1 MNKRLFLLDA
11 YALIY
16 RSYYAFI
23 KNPRINSKGENTSA
37 IFGFLNTLE
46 DLLRKENPTHL
57 AVAFDPSGKTFRHE
71 AFEAYKAQREET
83 PETIRW
89 SIPFIK
95 DILKAYDIP
104 IIEICGFEA
113 DDVIGSLSKIAV
125 NKGFDVYMMTP
136 DKDYGQLVNEHC
148 FIYKP
153 RYGSS
158 DFDILGPN
166 EVCEK
171 FGLSYP
177 LQVIDYLSLM
187 GDSSDN
193 IPGCPGVGKVRAQK
207 LIEQFGCIE
216 NLLENTDQL
225 KGSLKENVENNK
237 ETIIFSKF
245 LATIKTDIEIDFDE
259 EDFKV
264 VKRNEEKVI
273 PIFERLEFRSWIN
286 RISATS
292 RYNEKTENTSQREN
306 PNKKITEVNYLS
318 GVAGAMEKI
327 SAKKQ
332 REETEIILDG
342 KNIIFKNDSNPSLKK
357 IEIQKKEDAVQL
369 DLFGEAI
376 VFGET
381 LASEETLPE
390 PDLFSGFFVEEIGN
404 AVQTSDKNSNLK
416 ASNLLFKKLYILDN
430 EKFIEEFLQKI
441 SICKK
446 FSFSIAIDHFDVMSN
461 KILGIAFCLSK
472 NEAYFLPF
480 SKIISEDKNLLK
492 KFQKVFENEEIEKIG
507 HQLKSSIVLLK
518 RYGISVKGNLFDTSI
533 AHYLLQPELKH
544 QQDYLAEIF
553 LNYHCIAFDSLFDEK
568 LKEKSL
574 ASLPYEKYAD
584 YLAEKA
590 CVDFYLYDALKDK
603 IKEENLDYLCYEV
616 EMPLIYVLADME
628 FTGVSIDTEALKNIA
643 LDLHEK
649 LSIIEKEIYR
659 LAEEEFNINSPKK
672 VGEILFDKLQIP
684 AKVKK
689 TKTNKQYSTSED
701 LLQSIKDKHPIIPL
715 LLDYRGIKKLLGTY
729 IEAFPLLINKETGK
743 IHTSFNQAITATGRL
758 SSSNPNL
765 QNIPIRDELGKEMR
779 KVFSVEDGYYFLS
792 ADYSQVELRIM
803 AHLAQDENM
812 IEAFKSGK
820 DIHQATAAR
829 IFNLPLDE
837 VDADMRR
844 KAKTANFGIIYG
856 ISTFGLAERMN
867 VSRTEAKNIIEE
879 YFQKYAAIKQYM
891 DKAIADAKEN
901 LFVETVFHRK
911 RYLPDVV
918 SHNAVVR
925 SYAERN
931 AINAP
936 IQGTAADIIKIAM
949 VNIFKAFEKENLKAK
964 MIIQVHDELNFVVPV
979 NEIDRVKAVV
989 REEMENAAHFSVPL
1003 KADIGIGK
1011 NWLEAH

>member
-1 MNKRLFLLDA
+1 M
-11 YALIY
+11 
-16 RSYYAFI
+16 
-23 KNPRINSKGENTSA
+23 
-37 IFGFLNTLE
+37 
-46 DLLRKENPTHL
+46 
-57 AVAFDPSGKTFRHE
+57 
-71 AFEAYKAQREET
+71 
-83 PETIRW
+83 
-89 SIPFIK
+89 
-95 DILKAYDIP
+95 
-104 IIEICGFEA
+104 
-113 DDVIGSLSKIAV
+113 
-125 NKGFDVYMMTP
+125 
-136 DKDYGQLVNEHC
+136 
-148 FIYKP
+148 
-153 RYGSS
+153 
-158 DFDILGPN
+158 
-166 EVCEK
+166 
-171 FGLSYP
+171 
-177 LQVIDYLSLM
+177 
-187 GDSSDN
+187 
-193 IPGCPGVGKVRAQK
+193 
-207 LIEQFGCIE
+207 
-216 NLLENTDQL
+216 
-225 KGSLKENVENNK
+225 
-237 ETIIFSKF
+237 
-245 LATIKTDIEIDFDE
+245 
-259 EDFKV
+259 
-264 VKRNEEKVI
+264 
-273 PIFERLEFRSWIN
+273 
-286 RISATS
+286 
-292 RYNEKTENTSQREN
+292 
-306 PNKKITEVNYLS
+306 
-318 GVAGAMEKI
+318 
-327 SAKKQ
+327 
-332 REETEIILDG
+332 
-342 KNIIFKNDSNPSLKK
+342 
-357 IEIQKKEDAVQL
+357 
-369 DLFGEAI
+369 
-376 VFGET
+376 
-381 LASEETLPE
+381 
-390 PDLFSGFFVEEIGN
+390 
-404 AVQTSDKNSNLK
+404 
-416 ASNLLFKKLYILDN
+416 
-430 EKFIEEFLQKI
+430 
-441 SICKK
+441 
-446 FSFSIAIDHFDVMSN
+446 
-461 KILGIAFCLSK
+461 
-472 NEAYFLPF
+472 
-480 SKIISEDKNLLK
+480 
-492 KFQKVFENEEIEKIG
+492 
-507 HQLKSSIVLLK
+507 
-518 RYGISVKGNLFDTSI
+518 
-533 AHYLLQPELKH
+533 
-544 QQDYLAEIF
+544 
-553 LNYHCIAFDSLFDEK
+553 
-568 LKEKSL
+568 

-590 CVDFYLYDALKDK
+590 CVDFYLYDALKYK

-649 LSIIEKEIYR
+649 LSIIEKEIYI

>member
-46 DLLRKENPTHL
+46 DLLRKENPSHL

-104 IIEICGFEA
+104 IIEVCGFEA

-125 NKGFDVYMMTP
+125 KQGFDVYMMTP

-158 DFDILGPN
+158 DFDILGPT

-171 FGLSYP
+171 FGLSHP
-177 LQVIDYLSLM
+177 LQVIDYLALM
-187 GDSSDN
+187 GDASDN

-207 LIEQFGCIE
+207 LIEQFSTIE

-225 KGSLKENVENNK
+225 KGSLKDNVENNK
-237 ETIIFSKF
+237 EKIIFSKF
-245 LATIKTDIEIDFDE
+245 LATIKTDIELDFDE
-259 EDFKV
+259 EVYKV
-264 VKRNEEKVI
+264 VKRDEAKVL

-286 RISATS
+286 RISAS
-292 RYNEKTENTSQREN
+292 ARYQEKTVAPVVKQENISQ
-306 PNKKITEVNYLS
+306 
-318 GVAGAMEKI
+318 AKI
-327 SAKKQ
+327 SILPKNK
-332 REETEIILDG
+332 ETEIILNG
-342 KNIIFKNDSNPSLKK
+342 KNLIFKNDSK
-357 IEIQKKEDAVQL
+357 ISEKNIFDTSKPEENIQL
-369 DLFGEAI
+369 DLFGEI
-376 VFGET
+376 IPPTPSSKKKSQEMV
-381 LASEETLPE
+381 E
-390 PDLFSGFFVEEIGN
+390 PDLFSGFFSEENQDNGRE
-404 AVQTSDKNSNLK
+404 VSKNSILK
-416 ASNLLFKKLYILDN
+416 GLKLNFTDAKIIDN
-430 EKFIEEFLQKI
+430 EQIKSEFLQK
-441 SICKK
+441 SSLSKK
-446 FSFSIAIDHFDVMSN
+446 ISFSIAVDQLDVMRC
-461 KILGIAFCLSK
+461 KILGIACCLDK
-472 NEAYFLPF
+472 KEVFYLPF
-480 SKIISEDKNLLK
+480 SQQFEEDKKLLQEFK
-492 KFQKVFENEEIEKIG
+492 EIFENEEIEKIG
-507 HQLKSSIVLLK
+507 HLLKFNIIVLK
-518 RYGISVKGNLFDTSI
+518 RYGIHLQGSLFDNTI
-533 AHYLLQPELKH
+533 AHYLLQPEMKH
-544 QQDYLAEIF
+544 QLEYLADIY
-553 LNYHCIAFDSLFDEK
+553 LQHHCISFDDLFDEK
-568 LKEKSL
+568 TKHKSL
-574 ASLPYEKYAD
+574 ALLNSDAYIPY
-584 YLAEKA
+584 LCEKA
-590 CVDFYLYDALKDK
+590 WVDIQLYDILKEN
-603 IKEENLDYLCYEV
+603 IKQENLDYLCYEV
-616 EMPLIYVLADME
+616 EMPLIRVLADME
-628 FTGVSIDTEALKNIA
+628 YTGVSIDTQALA
-643 LDLHEK
+643 LFAENLHEK
-649 LSIIEKEIYR
+649 LKSLEQEIYL
-659 LAEEEFNINSPKK
+659 LADEEFNINSPKK
-672 VGEILFDKLQIP
+672 VGEILFDKLQIQ

-701 LLQSIKDKHPIIPL
+701 LLQSIKHKHPIIAL

-729 IEAFPLLINKETGK
+729 IEAFPSLINPETGK
-743 IHTSFNQAITATGRL
+743 IHTSFNQSITATGRL

-779 KVFSVEDGYYFLS
+779 KVFGAPAGYYFLS

-812 IEAFKSGK
+812 IEAFKTGK

-829 IFNLPLDE
+829 VFNLPIEE

-867 VSRTEAKNIIEE
+867 VSRSEAKTIIDE
-879 YFQKYAAIKQYM
+879 YFQKYAAIKAYM
-891 DKAIADAKEN
+891 DKSINDAKEN
-901 LFVETVFHRK
+901 LYVETVFHRK
-911 RYLPDVV
+911 RYLPDIV

-936 IQGTAADIIKIAM
+936 IQGTAADVIKIAM
-949 VNIFKAFEKENLKAK
+949 VNIFKALQKENLQTK
-964 MIIQVHDELNFVVPV
+964 MIIQVHDELNFIVPE
-979 NEIDRVKAVV
+979 NELEQVKVLV
-989 REEMENAAHFSVPL
+989 KREMENAALFSVPL
-1003 KADIGIGK
+1003 QADMGYGK

>member
-104 IIEICGFEA
+104 IVEVPGFEA

-125 NKGFDVYMMTP
+125 NQGFDVYMMTP

-158 DFDILGPN
+158 DFDILGPK

-177 LQVIDYLSLM
+177 LQVIDFLALM
-187 GDSSDN
+187 GDASDN

-207 LIEQFGCIE
+207 LIEQFGNIE
-216 NLLENTDQL
+216 TLLEHSEQL
-225 KGSLKENVENNK
+225 KGSLKDNVENNK
-237 ETIIFSKF
+237 EKIIFSKF
-245 LATIKTDIEIDFDE
+245 LATIKTDIELDFDE
-259 EDFKV
+259 EIFKV

-292 RYNEKTENTSQREN
+292 RYQEKTSNEIIASPKIDNASLE
-306 PNKKITEVNYLS
+306 KKISIAPKNKS
-318 GVAGAMEKI
+318 
-327 SAKKQ
+327 
-332 REETEIILDG
+332 TEIILNG
-342 KNIIFKNDSNPSLKK
+342 KNIIFKNDSKK
-357 IEIQKKEDAVQL
+357 IEKLAEEKISSAKTQEEKFLQL
-369 DLFGEAI
+369 DLFGE
-376 VFGET
+376 VQT
-381 LASEETLPE
+381 TQL
-390 PDLFSGFFVEEIGN
+390 DLFSGFFNEENRTDVRTDEKNTIL
-404 AVQTSDKNSNLK
+404 SDLK
-416 ASNLLFKKLYILDN
+416 DSYHHAKIIDN
-430 EKFIEEFLQKI
+430 EAIETEILQKI
-441 SICKK
+441 CDSKK
-446 FSFSIAIDHFDVMSN
+446 FTFSLAVDQLDVMRC
-461 KILGIAFCLSK
+461 KLLGIAFAL
-472 NEAYFLPF
+472 
-480 SKIISEDKNLLK
+480 DKNDVYYLACSQNVEKDKNRLQA
-492 KFQKVFENEEIEKIG
+492 FREIFENKQIEKIG
-507 HQLKSSIVLLK
+507 HSLKFNIIVLK
-518 RYGISVKGNLFDTSI
+518 RYGIHVKGNLFDNTI
-533 AHYLLQPELKH
+533 AHYLLQPEMKH
-544 QQDYLAEIF
+544 QQEYLADIY
-553 LNYHCIAFDSLFDEK
+553 LQHHCISFDDLFDEK
-568 LKEKSL
+568 IKNKSL
-574 ASLPYEKYAD
+574 ALLKEEKYIP
-584 YLAEKA
+584 YLCEKA
-590 CVDFYLYDALKDK
+590 WIDILLYEILKEN
-603 IKEENLDYLCYEV
+603 IHQENLNYLCYEV
-616 EMPLIYVLADME
+616 EMPLIQVLADME
-628 FTGVSIDTEALKNIA
+628 FTGVSIDTQALSLIA
-643 LDLHEK
+643 EDLHAK
-649 LSIIEKEIYR
+649 LRILEADIYN
-659 LAEEEFNINSPKK
+659 LAGEMFNINSPKK
-672 VGEILFDKLQIP
+672 VGEILFDKLQIK

-689 TKTNKQYSTSED
+689 TKANKQYSTSED
-701 LLQSIKDKHPIIPL
+701 LLQSIKDRHPIVAL
-715 LLDYRGIKKLLGTY
+715 LLEYRGIKKLLSTY
-729 IEAFPLLINKETGK
+729 IEAFPSLINPETGK
-743 IHTSFNQAITATGRL
+743 IHTSFNQSITATGRL

-779 KVFSVEDGYYFLS
+779 KVFGVNEGSYFLS

-812 IEAFKSGK
+812 IEAFRSGQ

-829 IFNLPLDE
+829 VFNLPLE
-837 VDADMRR
+837 AVDADMRR

-867 VSRTEAKNIIEE
+867 VSRNEAKSIIDE
-879 YFQKYAAIKQYM
+879 YFQKYAAIKAYM
-891 DKAIADAKEN
+891 DKSIEEAKEN
-901 LFVETVFHRK
+901 LYVETVFHRK
-911 RYLPDVV
+911 RYLPDIV

-925 SYAERN
+925 TYAERN

-936 IQGTAADIIKIAM
+936 IQGTAADVIKIAM
-949 VNIFKAFEKENLKAK
+949 VNIFKALQKENLQTK
-964 MIIQVHDELNFVVPV
+964 MIIQVHDELNFIVPE
-979 NEIDRVKAVV
+979 NELEKVKALVQ
-989 REEMENAAHFSVPL
+989 REMENAVNFSVPL
-1003 KADIGIGK
+1003 KADIGYGK

>member
-46 DLLRKENPTHL
+46 DLLRKENPSHL

-104 IIEICGFEA
+104 IIEVCGFEA

-125 NKGFDVYMMTP
+125 KQGFDVYMMTP

-158 DFDILGPN
+158 DFDILGPT

-171 FGLSYP
+171 FGLSHP
-177 LQVIDYLSLM
+177 LQVIDYLALM
-187 GDSSDN
+187 GDASDN

-207 LIEQFGCIE
+207 LIEQFSTIE

-225 KGSLKENVENNK
+225 KGSLKDNVENNK
-237 ETIIFSKF
+237 EKIIFSKF
-245 LATIKTDIEIDFDE
+245 LATIKTDIELDFDE
-259 EDFKV
+259 EVYKV
-264 VKRNEEKVI
+264 VKRDEAKVL

-286 RISATS
+286 RISAS
-292 RYNEKTENTSQREN
+292 ARYQEKTVAPVVKQENIYQ
-306 PNKKITEVNYLS
+306 
-318 GVAGAMEKI
+318 AKI
-327 SAKKQ
+327 SILPKNK
-332 REETEIILDG
+332 ETEIILNG
-342 KNIIFKNDSNPSLKK
+342 KNLIFKNDSK
-357 IEIQKKEDAVQL
+357 ISEKNIFDTAKPEENIQL
-369 DLFGEAI
+369 DLFGEI
-376 VFGET
+376 IPPTPSSKKKSQEMV
-381 LASEETLPE
+381 E
-390 PDLFSGFFVEEIGN
+390 PDLFSGFFSEENQDNGRE
-404 AVQTSDKNSNLK
+404 VSKNSILK
-416 ASNLLFKKLYILDN
+416 GLKLNFTDAKIIDN
-430 EKFIEEFLQKI
+430 EQIKSEFLQK
-441 SICKK
+441 SSLSKK
-446 FSFSIAIDHFDVMSN
+446 MSFSIAVDQLDVMRC
-461 KILGIAFCLSK
+461 KILGIACCLDK
-472 NEAYFLPF
+472 KEVFYLPF
-480 SKIISEDKNLLK
+480 SQQFEEDKKLLQEFK
-492 KFQKVFENEEIEKIG
+492 EIFENEEIEKIG
-507 HQLKSSIVLLK
+507 HLLKFNIIVLK
-518 RYGISVKGNLFDTSI
+518 RYGIHLQGSLFDNTI
-533 AHYLLQPELKH
+533 AHYLLQPEMKH
-544 QQDYLAEIF
+544 QLEYLADIY
-553 LNYHCIAFDSLFDEK
+553 LQHHCISFDDLFDEK
-568 LKEKSL
+568 TKHKSL
-574 ASLPYEKYAD
+574 ALLNSDAYIPY
-584 YLAEKA
+584 LCEKA
-590 CVDFYLYDALKDK
+590 WVDIQLYDILKEN
-603 IKEENLDYLCYEV
+603 IKQENLDYLCYEV
-616 EMPLIYVLADME
+616 EMPLIRVLADME
-628 FTGVSIDTEALKNIA
+628 YTGVSIDTQALA
-643 LDLHEK
+643 LFAEDLHEK
-649 LSIIEKEIYR
+649 LKSLEQEIYL
-659 LAEEEFNINSPKK
+659 LADEEFNINSPKK
-672 VGEILFDKLQIP
+672 VGEILFDKLQIQ

-701 LLQSIKDKHPIIPL
+701 LLQSIKHKHPIIAL

-729 IEAFPLLINKETGK
+729 IEAFPSLINPETGK
-743 IHTSFNQAITATGRL
+743 IHTSFNQSITATGRL

-779 KVFSVEDGYYFLS
+779 KVFGAPAGYYFLS

-812 IEAFKSGK
+812 IEAFKTGK

-829 IFNLPLDE
+829 VFNLPIEE

-867 VSRTEAKNIIEE
+867 VSRSEAKTIIDE
-879 YFQKYAAIKQYM
+879 YFQKYAAIKAYM
-891 DKAIADAKEN
+891 DKSINDAKEN
-901 LFVETVFHRK
+901 LYVETVFHRK
-911 RYLPDVV
+911 RYLPDIV

-936 IQGTAADIIKIAM
+936 IQGTAADVIKIAM
-949 VNIFKAFEKENLKAK
+949 VNIFKALQKENLQTK
-964 MIIQVHDELNFVVPV
+964 MIIQVHDELNFIVPE
-979 NEIDRVKAVV
+979 NELEQVKVLV
-989 REEMENAAHFSVPL
+989 KREMENAALFSVPL
-1003 KADIGIGK
+1003 QADMGYGK

>member
-306 PNKKITEVNYLS
+306 PNKKITEVNSLS
-318 GVAGAMEKI
+318 GVAGATEKI

-369 DLFGEAI
+369 DLFGEPTL
-376 VFGET
+376 FGE
-381 LASEETLPE
+381 ASAE
-390 PDLFSGFFVEEIGN
+390 PDLFSNFFVEEIGN
-404 AVQTSDKNSNLK
+404 AVQTSNKNSNLK

-430 EKFIEEFLQKI
+430 ESFIEEFLQKI
-441 SICKK
+441 SVCKK
-446 FSFSIAIDHFDVMSN
+446 FSFSIAIDHFEVMSN
-461 KILGIAFCLSK
+461 KMLGISFCLSK

-574 ASLPYEKYAD
+574 ASLPYRKYAD

-643 LDLHEK
+643 FDLHEK

>member
-292 RYNEKTENTSQREN
+292 RYNEKTENTSLKEN
-306 PNKKITEVNYLS
+306 TDKKISEVSSIS
-318 GVAGAMEKI
+318 GLAGATEKI

-369 DLFGEAI
+369 DLFGEPI
-376 VFGET
+376 LFRE
-381 LASEETLPE
+381 ASAE
-390 PDLFSGFFVEEIGN
+390 PDLFSNFFVEEIGN

-430 EKFIEEFLQKI
+430 ESFIEEFLQKI
-441 SICKK
+441 SVCKK
-446 FSFSIAIDHFDVMSN
+446 FSFSIAIDHFEVMSN

-492 KFQKVFENEEIEKIG
+492 KFQKVFENEDIEKIG

-590 CVDFYLYDALKDK
+590 CVDFYLYDALKYK

-649 LSIIEKEIYR
+649 LSIIEKEIYI

>member
-46 DLLRKENPTHL
+46 DLLRKENPSHL

-104 IIEICGFEA
+104 IIEVCGFEA

-125 NKGFDVYMMTP
+125 KQGFDVYMMTP

-158 DFDILGPN
+158 DFDILGPT

-171 FGLSYP
+171 FGLSHP
-177 LQVIDYLSLM
+177 LQVIDYLALM
-187 GDSSDN
+187 GDASDN

-207 LIEQFGCIE
+207 LIEQFSTIE

-225 KGSLKENVENNK
+225 KGSLKDNVENNK
-237 ETIIFSKF
+237 EKIIFSKF
-245 LATIKTDIEIDFDE
+245 LATIKTDIELDFDE
-259 EDFKV
+259 EVYKV
-264 VKRNEEKVI
+264 VKRDEAKVL

-286 RISATS
+286 RISAS
-292 RYNEKTENTSQREN
+292 ARYQEKTVAPVVKQENIYQ
-306 PNKKITEVNYLS
+306 
-318 GVAGAMEKI
+318 AKI
-327 SAKKQ
+327 SILPKNK
-332 REETEIILDG
+332 ETEIILNG
-342 KNIIFKNDSNPSLKK
+342 KNLIFKNDSK
-357 IEIQKKEDAVQL
+357 ISEKNIFDTSKPEENIQL
-369 DLFGEAI
+369 DLFGEI
-376 VFGET
+376 IPPTPSSKKKSQEMV
-381 LASEETLPE
+381 E
-390 PDLFSGFFVEEIGN
+390 PDLFSGFFSEENQDNGRE
-404 AVQTSDKNSNLK
+404 VSKNSILK
-416 ASNLLFKKLYILDN
+416 GLKLNFTDAKIIDN
-430 EKFIEEFLQKI
+430 EQIKSEFLQK
-441 SICKK
+441 SLLSKK
-446 FSFSIAIDHFDVMSN
+446 MSFSIAVDQLDVMRC
-461 KILGIAFCLSK
+461 KILGIACCLDK
-472 NEAYFLPF
+472 KEVFYLPF
-480 SKIISEDKNLLK
+480 SQQFEEDKKLLQEFK
-492 KFQKVFENEEIEKIG
+492 EIFENEEIEKIG
-507 HQLKSSIVLLK
+507 HLLKFNIIVLK
-518 RYGISVKGNLFDTSI
+518 RYGIHLQGSLFDNTI
-533 AHYLLQPELKH
+533 AHYLLQPEMKH
-544 QQDYLAEIF
+544 QLEYLADIY
-553 LNYHCIAFDSLFDEK
+553 LQHHCISFDDLFDEK
-568 LKEKSL
+568 TKHKSL
-574 ASLPYEKYAD
+574 ALLNSDAYIPY
-584 YLAEKA
+584 LCEKA
-590 CVDFYLYDALKDK
+590 WVDIQLYDILKEN
-603 IKEENLDYLCYEV
+603 IKQENLDYLCYEV
-616 EMPLIYVLADME
+616 EMPLIRVLADME
-628 FTGVSIDTEALKNIA
+628 YTGVSIDTQALA
-643 LDLHEK
+643 LFAEDLHEK
-649 LSIIEKEIYR
+649 LKSLEQEIYL
-659 LAEEEFNINSPKK
+659 LADEEFNINSPKK
-672 VGEILFDKLQIP
+672 VGEILFDKLQIQ

-701 LLQSIKDKHPIIPL
+701 LLQSIKHKHPIIAL

-729 IEAFPLLINKETGK
+729 IEAFPSLINPETGK
-743 IHTSFNQAITATGRL
+743 IHTSFNQSITATGRL

-779 KVFSVEDGYYFLS
+779 KVFGAPAGYYFLS

-812 IEAFKSGK
+812 IEAFKTGK

-829 IFNLPLDE
+829 VFNLPIEE

-867 VSRTEAKNIIEE
+867 VSRSEAKTIIDE
-879 YFQKYAAIKQYM
+879 YFQKYAAIKAYM
-891 DKAIADAKEN
+891 DKSINDAKEN
-901 LFVETVFHRK
+901 LYVETVFHRK
-911 RYLPDVV
+911 RYLPDIV

-936 IQGTAADIIKIAM
+936 IQGTAADVIKIAM
-949 VNIFKAFEKENLKAK
+949 VNIFKALQKENLQTK
-964 MIIQVHDELNFVVPV
+964 MIIQVHDELNFIVPE
-979 NEIDRVKAVV
+979 NELEQVKVLV
-989 REEMENAAHFSVPL
+989 KREMENAALFSVPL
-1003 KADIGIGK
+1003 QADMGYGK

>member
-306 PNKKITEVNYLS
+306 PNKKITEVNSLS
-318 GVAGAMEKI
+318 GLAGATEKI

-369 DLFGEAI
+369 DLFGEPI
-376 VFGET
+376 LSGET
-381 LASEETLPE
+381 SAE
-390 PDLFSGFFVEEIGN
+390 PDLFSNFFVEEIGN

-441 SICKK
+441 SVCKK
-446 FSFSIAIDHFDVMSN
+446 FSFSIAIDHFEVMSN
-461 KILGIAFCLSK
+461 KMLGIAFCLSK

-643 LDLHEK
+643 FDLHEK

>member
-306 PNKKITEVNYLS
+306 SDKKITEVNYLS
-318 GVAGAMEKI
+318 GVAGATEKI

-369 DLFGEAI
+369 DLFGEPTL
-376 VFGET
+376 FGESS
-381 LASEETLPE
+381 AE
-390 PDLFSGFFVEEIGN
+390 PDLFSNFFVEEIGN
-404 AVQTSDKNSNLK
+404 AVQTSHKNSNLK

-430 EKFIEEFLQKI
+430 ESFIEEFLQKI
-441 SICKK
+441 SVCKK
-446 FSFSIAIDHFDVMSN
+446 FSFSIAIDHFEVMSN
-461 KILGIAFCLSK
+461 KMLGIAFCLSK

-480 SKIISEDKNLLK
+480 SKNFSEDKNLLK
-492 KFQKVFENEEIEKIG
+492 KIQKVFENEEIEKIG

-628 FTGVSIDTEALKNIA
+628 FTGVSIDTEALKHIA
-643 LDLHEK
+643 FDLHEK

>member
-104 IIEICGFEA
+104 IIEVSGFEA

-125 NKGFDVYMMTP
+125 NQGFDVYMMTP

-158 DFDILGPN
+158 DFDILGPK

-177 LQVIDYLSLM
+177 LQVIDFLALM

-207 LIEQFGCIE
+207 LIEEFGSVE
-216 NLLENTDQL
+216 VLLEHTDQL
-225 KGSLKENVENNK
+225 KGSLKDNVENNK
-237 ETIIFSKF
+237 EQIIFSKF
-245 LATIKTDIEIDFDE
+245 LATIKTDIELDFDE
-259 EDFKV
+259 DDYKV

-286 RISATS
+286 KISATS
-292 RYNEKTENTSQREN
+292 RYQEKVVEQKPVEKNDKPISIAST
-306 PNKKITEVNYLS
+306 KK
-318 GVAGAMEKI
+318 
-327 SAKKQ
+327 
-332 REETEIILDG
+332 ETEIILNG
-342 KNIIFKNDSNPSLKK
+342 KNLIFKNDSQIK
-357 IEIQKKEDAVQL
+357 IVDTPTLSSQENQDSEKNVQL
-369 DLFGEAI
+369 DLFGEI
-376 VFGET
+376 VPT
-381 LASEETLPE
+381 TKKASKKKEDKIVEL
-390 PDLFSGFFVEEIGN
+390 DLFSGFFNEENQDNI
-404 AVQTSDKNSNLK
+404 QTATKES
-416 ASNLLFKKLYILDN
+416 ILRDLNGCYNHAKIIDN
-430 EKFIEEFLQKI
+430 ETIKSEFLQKI
-441 SICKK
+441 NASEK
-446 FSFSIAIDHFDVMSN
+446 FSFSIAVDQLDVMRC
-461 KILGIAFCLSK
+461 KILGISFCLNK
-472 NEAYFLPF
+472 NECFYLPC
-480 SKIISEDKNLLK
+480 SQKWEEDKKCLQAYRE
-492 KFQKVFENEEIEKIG
+492 FFENEKIEKIG
-507 HQLKSSIVLLK
+507 HNIKFNIIVLK
-518 RYGISVKGNLFDTSI
+518 RYGIHLKGSLFDNTI
-533 AHYLLQPELKH
+533 AHYLLQPEMKH
-544 QQDYLAEIF
+544 QQEYLADIY
-553 LNYHCIAFDSLFDEK
+553 LHHQSIAFDDLFDEK
-568 LKEKSL
+568 TKNKSL
-574 ASLPYEKYAD
+574 ALLRQENYLPYIC
-584 YLAEKA
+584 EKA
-590 CVDFYLYDALKDK
+590 YLDIQLYDILKTNIHQEK
-603 IKEENLDYLCYEV
+603 LDYLCYEV
-616 EMPLIYVLADME
+616 EMPLIQVLADME
-628 FTGVSIDTEALKNIA
+628 FTGVSIDTQALRLIA
-643 LDLHEK
+643 EDLHAK
-649 LSIIEKEIYR
+649 LRILEADIYN
-659 LAEEEFNINSPKK
+659 LAGEMFNINSPKK
-672 VGEILFDKLQIP
+672 VGEILFDKLQIK

-701 LLQSIKDKHPIIPL
+701 LLQSIKDRHPIIAL
-715 LLDYRGIKKLLGTY
+715 LLEYRGIKKLLSTY
-729 IEAFPLLINKETGK
+729 IEAFPSLINAETGK
-743 IHTSFNQAITATGRL
+743 IHTSFNQTITATGRL

-779 KVFSVEDGYYFLS
+779 KVFGVNDGEYFLS

-829 IFNLPLDE
+829 VFNMPIEE

-867 VSRTEAKNIIEE
+867 VSRNEAKSIIDE
-879 YFQKYAAIKQYM
+879 YFQKYAAIKAYM
-891 DKAIADAKEN
+891 DKSIEEAKEN
-901 LFVETVFHRK
+901 LYVETVFHRK
-911 RYLPDVV
+911 RYLPDIV

-925 SYAERN
+925 TYAERN

-936 IQGTAADIIKIAM
+936 IQGTAADVIKIAM
-949 VNIFKAFEKENLKAK
+949 VNIFKALQRENLQTK
-964 MIIQVHDELNFVVPV
+964 MIIQVHDELNFIVPEHELEKV
-979 NEIDRVKAVV
+979 ISLVQR
-989 REEMENAAHFSVPL
+989 EMEQAVDFSVPL
-1003 KADIGIGK
+1003 KADIGYGK

>member
-936 IQGTAADIIKIAM
+936 IQGTAADNIKIAM